1 MTNPIIIHSM
11 KTNHPWND
19 YDRILFYEVTL
30 MDSINI
36 NKLVK
41 SDVLQFMLNCN
52 DKSDALRKESY
63 FLRYFQSCIF
73 LIRVL
78 SFRFGYTMHSSAKS
92 YGIFLETIMNKLF
105 VKPVE
110 NHANLITFVT
120 GITHIVQRNVRQ
132 IIKSGR
138 KIE

>member
-52 DKSDALRKESY
+52 DKSGALRKESY
-63 FLRYFQSCIF
+63 FSIHVFILFSC
-73 LIRVL
+73 
-78 SFRFGYTMHSSAKS
+78 HS
-92 YGIFLETIMNKLF
+92 LLF
-105 VKPVE
+105 DGHFFEQYV
-110 NHANLITFVT
+110 
-120 GITHIVQRNVRQ
+120 
-132 IIKSGR
+132 
-138 KIE
+138 